1 MHARVIDRDINA
13 TLKLLSQFSNVE
25 IDYFKSVK
33 TDKLFEKENI
43 IVSKHSFFKHFL
55 TIIILPFLCI
65 YITL

>member
-43 IVSKHSFFKHFL
+43 IVSKHSFLNIF
-55 TIIILPFLCI
+55 
-65 YITL
+65 